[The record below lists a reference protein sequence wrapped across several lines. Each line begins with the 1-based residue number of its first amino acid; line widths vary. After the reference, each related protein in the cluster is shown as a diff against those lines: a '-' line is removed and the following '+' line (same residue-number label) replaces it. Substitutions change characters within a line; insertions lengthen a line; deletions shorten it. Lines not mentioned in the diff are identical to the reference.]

1 MIIDIKLKD
10 LKKPVEVSHIGK
22 KHSIKECVYEF
33 YNIVTGEILK
43 YGQTSFN
50 KSKMW
55 IDRIYRQAGNI
66 KGWEGGVLQGA
77 AGAENWPDLRKDD
90 VGIRIHDMFGKS
102 KQECETKENE
112 LVKEYEKIHG
122 HAPAG
127 NIAKTNSYGPTD
139 EAKTIYDGLFE

>member
-1 MIIDIKLKD
+1 ML
-10 LKKPVEVSHIGK
+10 
-22 KHSIKECVYEF
+22 EF
-33 YNIVTGEILK
+33 AYMTC
-43 YGQTSFN
+43 S
-50 KSKMW
+50 
-55 IDRIYRQAGNI
+55 
-66 KGWEGGVLQGA
+66 
-77 AGAENWPDLRKDD
+77 ENQ
-90 VGIRIHDMFGKS
+90 